1 MYAMNAMYAR
11 DAARGFAFTTAR
23 LGCPVRCRRQGI
35 VVKKE
40 DPNRAP
46 TQGNDLR
53 EGSKVLSEFA
63 SVLHAA
69 SSNFARR
76 FFAARRV
83 LVRYTALCNATR
95 VINRIAAAA

>member
-40 DPNRAP
+40 DPSRAP

-53 EGSKVLSEFA
+53 EGSKVLFSLLV
-63 SVLHAA
+63 SYMPLAA
-69 SSNFARR
+69 IFARR

-95 VINRIAAAA
+95 VINHIAAAA

>member
-1 MYAMNAMYAR
+1 MWLRCTRRTNAMYAMYAMYAR

-40 DPNRAP
+40 DPSRAP

-53 EGSKVLSEFA
+53 EGSKVLFRFA

-69 SSNFARR
+69 SSNLLDDFSPR
-76 FFAARRV
+76 AAS
-83 LVRYTALCNATR
+83 LCAITALCNA
-95 VINRIAAAA
+95 

>member
-1 MYAMNAMYAR
+1 MYAMNAMQ
-11 DAARGFAFTTAR
+11 RGALRFTPASAR

-40 DPNRAP
+40 DPSRAP

-53 EGSKVLSEFA
+53 EGSKVRFRFA

-69 SSNFARR
+69 SSNFCSTIFRR
-76 FFAARRV
+76 APRPCALYS
-83 LVRYTALCNATR
+83 LVQRDTR
-95 VINRIAAAA
+95 H

>member
-40 DPNRAP
+40 DPSRAP

-53 EGSKVLSEFA
+53 EGSKVLF
-63 SVLHAA
+63 
-69 SSNFARR
+69 
-76 FFAARRV
+76 RV
-83 LVRYTALCNATR
+83 C
-95 VINRIAAAA
+95 

>member
-40 DPNRAP
+40 DPSRAP

-53 EGSKVLSEFA
+53 EGSKVLSE
-63 SVLHAA
+63 V
-69 SSNFARR
+69 
-76 FFAARRV
+76 
-83 LVRYTALCNATR
+83 C
-95 VINRIAAAA
+95 